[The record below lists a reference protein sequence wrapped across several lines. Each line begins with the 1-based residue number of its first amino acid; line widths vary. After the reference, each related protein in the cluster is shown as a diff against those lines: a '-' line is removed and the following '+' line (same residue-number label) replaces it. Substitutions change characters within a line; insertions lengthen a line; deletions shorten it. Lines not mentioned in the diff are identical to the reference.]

1 MLQVITDID
10 NSSDSFLSTN
20 TKTRYVN
27 FPGQI
32 SCGENYPTFGEC
44 TNCSPYSHPF
54 ESNSVLPIQFAL
66 GSYNYTD
73 VTAAKVQLIDES
85 QAVIKESDF
94 IALTNNID
102 IVSTT
107 ITEIEG
113 LRLTINFRPSNFTN
127 QVFYVRGLFTI
138 DGVDLEFTSQAY
150 CRARCEDLLMI
161 SSEYRDNAL
170 DCLGAYYDGTYV
182 NNIYLNT
189 DIELS
194 EFEMND
200 VAYNSQ
206 GQKTYAKNWDAYT
219 IKAVLNETAAKHLKA
234 VLQGTNIMVNGKS
247 YFNTALFE
255 KNNTSSGLWIV
266 EVTLYQQCES
276 DIKRC

>member
-1 MLQVITDID
+1 M
-10 NSSDSFLSTN
+10 
-20 TKTRYVN
+20 
-27 FPGQI
+27 
-32 SCGENYPTFGEC
+32 
-44 TNCSPYSHPF
+44 
-54 ESNSVLPIQFAL
+54 
-66 GSYNYTD
+66 
-73 VTAAKVQLIDES
+73 
-85 QAVIKESDF
+85 
-94 IALTNNID
+94 
-102 IVSTT
+102 
-107 ITEIEG
+107 
-113 LRLTINFRPSNFTN
+113 
-127 QVFYVRGLFTI
+127 FYVRGLFTI

-189 DIELS
+189 DMELS

>member
-20 TKTRYVN
+20 TKTRFVN
-27 FPGQI
+27 FPSQI

-66 GSYNYTD
+66 GSYNFTD
-73 VTAAKVQLIDES
+73 VTAAKVQIIDES

-94 IALTNNID
+94 IAATNNID

-107 ITEIEG
+107 VTEIEG

-189 DIELS
+189 DMELS